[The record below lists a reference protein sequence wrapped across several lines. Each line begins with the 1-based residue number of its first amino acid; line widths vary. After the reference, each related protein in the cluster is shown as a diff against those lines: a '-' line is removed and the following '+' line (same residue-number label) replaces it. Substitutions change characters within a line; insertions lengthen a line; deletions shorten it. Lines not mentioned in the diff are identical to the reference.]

1 MYKVLY
7 SAAGTGQI
15 SLGFRLSRGRQKW
28 AMGPF
33 PETEEK
39 VRVTV
44 PCTRGGHIQ
53 KFTKSFTAPPMNTF
67 IKSYIVHLCIFFLNQ
82 DLSFHFVSQLDCE
95 FLKCTDSVTLFCFL
109 HIKSASSHS
118 TENTV
123 FEARQLVLKGSST
136 ISYVTLGKLDSV
148 GLNFLSINGVILILL
163 SFHKE
168 KMR

>member
-15 SLGFRLSRGRQKW
+15 SLGFRLSCGRQKW

-33 PETEEK
+33 LETEEK
-39 VRVTV
+39 VQVTV
-44 PCTRGGHIQ
+44 PCTSGGHIQ
-53 KFTKSFTAPPMNTF
+53 KFTKSSIAPHVNTF
-67 IKSYIVHLCIFFLNQ
+67 IKSYIVQLCIVFLNQ
-82 DLSFHFVSQLDCE
+82 DLSFHFVFQLDCE

-109 HIKSASSHS
+109 RIKSASSHS

-123 FEARQLVLKGSST
+123 FVARQPVLKGSST

-148 GLNFLSINGVILILL
+148 GLNLLSVNGVILILL

-168 KMR
+168 QMR